1 MPKSCQDMEDIIR
14 ILIDMLYA
22 KNVEFDII
30 MDTVRKAHY
39 CIFCM
44 QHYKGCDCDFSKV
57 AISSDSECS
66 NHSTRS
72 SSSIDDDYTSS
83 ELESE
88 KSESGSESKSENG
101 SESGSESKSEN
112 GSESEESES
121 ESSESESSDES
132 PRNKEDDIF
141 INNIIHKN
149 MSPMN
154 IKLDDPA
161 SSSSEESGSEGDSES
176 E

>member
-22 KNVEFDII
+22 KNVEFDTI

-57 AISSDSECS
+57 AISSDSECE
-66 NHSTRS
+66 HS
-72 SSSIDDDYTSS
+72 SSVDDDYTSS
-83 ELESE
+83 ES
-88 KSESGSESKSENG
+88 
-101 SESGSESKSEN
+101 
-112 GSESEESES
+112 ESES
-121 ESSESESSDES
+121 ESGSDSAESKSDKSGKSNSQESESESEDDS

-141 INNIIHKN
+141 INNIINKN
-149 MSPMN
+149 MSPLN

-161 SSSSEESGSEGDSES
+161 SSSEESGSEGDSES

>member
-22 KNVEFDII
+22 KNVEFDTI

-44 QHYKGCDCDFSKV
+44 QHYKGCNCDFSKV
-57 AISSDSECS
+57 AISSDSES
-66 NHSTRS
+66 GKSTVS
-72 SSSIDDDYTSS
+72 VDDDYTSS
-83 ELESE
+83 ESEKNNSDSSE
-88 KSESGSESKSENG
+88 KSESE

-112 GSESEESES
+112 GSESEE
-121 ESSESESSDES
+121 SESESSDES

>member
-22 KNVEFDII
+22 KNVEFDTIT
-30 MDTVRKAHY
+30 DTVRKAHY

-66 NHSTRS
+66 NHST
-72 SSSIDDDYTSS
+72 SIDDDYTSS
-83 ELESE
+83 ESEESEKSESGSE
-88 KSESGSESKSENG
+88 KSESGSESKSG
-101 SESGSESKSEN
+101 SEKSES

-121 ESSESESSDES
+121 EESESES

-141 INNIIHKN
+141 INNIINKN

-161 SSSSEESGSEGDSES
+161 SSSEESGSEGDSES
-176 E
+176 DE

>member
-22 KNVEFDII
+22 KNVEFDTI

-57 AISSDSECS
+57 AISSDSES
-66 NHSTRS
+66 GKSTVS
-72 SSSIDDDYTSS
+72 VDDDYTSS
-83 ELESE
+83 ESEKNNSDSSDKSESE
-88 KSESGSESKSENG
+88 SESGSESKSE
-101 SESGSESKSEN
+101 SKE
-112 GSESEESES
+112 SESEE
-121 ESSESESSDES
+121 SESESSDES

-161 SSSSEESGSEGDSES
+161 SSSEESGSEGDSES

>member
-22 KNVEFDII
+22 KNVEFDTI

-121 ESSESESSDES
+121 ESSDES

-161 SSSSEESGSEGDSES
+161 SSSEESGSEGDSDS

>member
-22 KNVEFDII
+22 KNVEFDTIT
-30 MDTVRKAHY
+30 DTVRKAHY

-66 NHSTRS
+66 NHST
-72 SSSIDDDYTSS
+72 SIDDDYTSS
-83 ELESE
+83 ESEKSESGSE
-88 KSESGSESKSENG
+88 KSESGSESKSGSEK
-101 SESGSESKSEN
+101 SESGSES

-121 ESSESESSDES
+121 ES
-132 PRNKEDDIF
+132 PRDKEDDIF
-141 INNIIHKN
+141 INNIINKN

-161 SSSSEESGSEGDSES
+161 SSSEESGSEGDSES
-176 E
+176 DE

>member
-22 KNVEFDII
+22 KNVEFDTI

-66 NHSTRS
+66 NHST
-72 SSSIDDDYTSS
+72 SIDDDYTSS
-83 ELESE
+83 ESESGSE
-88 KSESGSESKSENG
+88 KSESGSEDDPEDK
-101 SESGSESKSEN
+101 SESKSEN
-112 GSESEESES
+112 SESEESES
-121 ESSESESSDES
+121 ESTDSSVDES

-141 INNIIHKN
+141 INNIINKN

-161 SSSSEESGSEGDSES
+161 SSSEESGSEGDSES

>member
-22 KNVEFDII
+22 KNVEFDTI

-57 AISSDSECS
+57 AISSDSECEHSS
-66 NHSTRS
+66 NHSTVS
-72 SSSIDDDYTSS
+72 VDDDYTSS
-83 ELESE
+83 ESESGSE
-88 KSESGSESKSENG
+88 KSESGSEDDPEGK
-101 SESGSESKSEN
+101 SESKSEKSN
-112 GSESEESES
+112 SEESES
-121 ESSESESSDES
+121 ESTDES

-141 INNIIHKN
+141 INNIINKN

>member
-22 KNVEFDII
+22 KNVEFDTI

-66 NHSTRS
+66 NHST
-72 SSSIDDDYTSS
+72 SIDDDYTSS
-83 ELESE
+83 ESEESDESEKSETGSGKSESGSESKSQSE
-88 KSESGSESKSENG
+88 KSESGSESED
-101 SESGSESKSEN
+101 SES
-112 GSESEESES
+112 
-121 ESSESESSDES
+121 ES

-161 SSSSEESGSEGDSES
+161 SSSEESGSEGDSES

>member
-22 KNVEFDII
+22 KNVEFDTI

-66 NHSTRS
+66 NHST
-72 SSSIDDDYTSS
+72 SIDDDYTSS
-83 ELESE
+83 ESESNESE
-88 KSESGSESKSENG
+88 SNDSGK

-121 ESSESESSDES
+121 ESSDESVDES

-161 SSSSEESGSEGDSES
+161 SSSEESGSEGDSES